1 MFIHF
6 AVSFSVPLKSQLH
19 TRPTCQMM
27 IVTTLMWCNVG
38 ELHCVIARTR
48 LRRSEDGSPELRVP
62 IQSSD
67 PGPSQARARAT
78 RRDAGFGH
86 RSSWRASTARRG
98 IAAQTA
104 SPSQHRH
111 AAENKQPG
119 KYSCKNKHGFLKME
133 IHWLIGASSLC
144 LGWRGWTSELLHS
157 GIILWC
163 GHVTQA
169 LHPVTR
175 RALSWHHLSQDGFK
189 MQICL
194 HRTSVSLNGFTY
206 IDA

>member
-1 MFIHF
+1 M
-6 AVSFSVPLKSQLH
+6 L
-19 TRPTCQMM
+19 
-27 IVTTLMWCNVG
+27 G

-86 RSSWRASTARRG
+86 RASTVRRG

-133 IHWLIGASSLC
+133 IHWLIGAPSLC

-157 GIILWC
+157 GIILWARDRR
-163 GHVTQA
+163 VTSCYQES
-169 LHPVTR
+169 PIMTSSVTR
-175 RALSWHHLSQDGFK
+175 WIQDANLFTSDVCKPQWLYIYRRLVLWAYCMVSRALYMYAAHSK
-189 MQICL
+189 YCVTN
-194 HRTSVSLNGFTY
+194 TSNF
-206 IDA
+206 IHWRFN